1 MAEVSCALVVLAKS
15 PMPGRVKTRM
25 SPPLTD
31 DECAHV
37 HEAMMRDVF
46 ALGRRF
52 EHRLAF
58 RAGDAHPVW
67 DDAVRSGWRV
77 QDQRGADLGARI
89 QQAVD
94 EGLSLADRVIV
105 LGSDSPHLQEA
116 DLHAACAGLDDADAC
131 VAPAE
136 DGGYRMIALRGRSE
150 ALFANVTWGTPAV
163 MDETRAAARAAGLVL
178 SELPEGFDLDTVAD
192 LARLRIHSK
201 GAAAAHTLAALAPL
215 ASKLSPTTVSP

>member
-1 MAEVSCALVVLAKS
+1 
-15 PMPGRVKTRM
+15 
-25 SPPLTD
+25 
-31 DECAHV
+31 
-37 HEAMMRDVF
+37 MRDVF

-150 ALFANVTWGTPAV
+150 ALFANVTWGTPG
-163 MDETRAAARAAGLVL
+163 DGRDPRGRSRSGLVL
-178 SELPEGFDLDTVAD
+178 SSFLRVSIWTPLRTS
-192 LARLRIHSK
+192 RLRIHSK